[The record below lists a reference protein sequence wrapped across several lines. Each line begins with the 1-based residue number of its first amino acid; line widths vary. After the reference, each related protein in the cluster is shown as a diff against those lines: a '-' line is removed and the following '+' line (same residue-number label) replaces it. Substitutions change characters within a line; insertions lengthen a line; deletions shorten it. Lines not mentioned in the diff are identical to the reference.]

1 MLTRVAYDVSYWTAF
16 LINVICHYLLQCPHL
31 HKEVIYVR
39 LKEIRKGGTFAFAL
53 NFEIRV
59 SVFFPFSLFVFNL
72 FLWFFFYFP
81 PLLTT

>member
-39 LKEIRKGGTFAFAL
+39 LKEIRC
-53 NFEIRV
+53 
-59 SVFFPFSLFVFNL
+59 PFGFG
-72 FLWFFFYFP
+72 
-81 PLLTT
+81 